1 MKKLLNKFGISD
13 LKSLKAFILQFLKF
27 GIVGLSNFLIHM
39 SVYYILVLVGVFYI
53 ISYIIAFILATINS
67 FYWNRKFVF
76 KQTTG
81 NKYKQLVKVFT
92 VYSSTILLSTA
103 TLYVMVDIIGISEL
117 IAPILN
123 IFITTPINFMLNK
136 FWAFRDSGTKDP
148 QSNVK

>member
-1 MKKLLNKFGISD
+1 MKKLLNKFGIYD
-13 LKSLKAFILQFLKF
+13 LKSLKAFILQFFKF

-39 SVYYILVLVGVFYI
+39 SVYYILIFAGVFYI

-103 TLYVMVDIIGISEL
+103 TLYIMVDIIGISEL

-136 FWAFRDSGTKDP
+136 FWAFRDPGTKTH
-148 QSNVK
+148 QSNLK